1 MPAAVIPAIVTAI
14 GFTGTAATIAGAVLS
29 LGSAF
34 ILSAVARSLA
44 PKPKRTGLT
53 GRQDMI
59 RQPVVARRTI
69 YGRQMVSGP
78 IVFAHTHGTSG
89 KDKNAY
95 LNFIVVLAAH
105 ECEAIE
111 EIWFNDIKVTFQG
124 GSSGALADPF
134 RHPDLDG
141 AVGDGAWV
149 YPHLGAADQL
159 ADSVLIQDAPTKWTA
174 EHRLRGLCYLHVR
187 LLFDQGSPLWADG
200 IPNVRAVVKGKR
212 LYDTRT
218 ATTAWSE
225 NPALCVYDYLT
236 NVLGV
241 AASEIDTASVNAAA
255 NECEE
260 QVALAAGGTSDRYT
274 CNGIVEA
281 DERPADVLSKLLSAM
296 AGTLVYSGGTFY
308 LFAGAATAAT
318 LSLDED
324 DLAGPIT
331 VHPRVTRRE
340 LFNAVKAVYVNR
352 DKDWQP
358 TDAPVVTAAT
368 YKAQDGG
375 VEIVQRLDLPFTVTS
390 AMAQRLALIELE
402 RMRQQIVVEVTVKQV
417 ALNLRAWDTVN
428 LTNALYGWSAKKFRV
443 VGWRLNED
451 VTVGLT
457 LREEADTIWDEAL
470 DAAEDDAPDT
480 NLPDPRDVASP
491 GALVFAE
498 ELRTT
503 RSGTVVTM
511 LSVSFGEVDDGFAV
525 AYELQFKKSTASR
538 FRLVGQGLATEYE
551 VGPLEDL
558 VAYDF
563 RVRAINAIGAKS
575 TWTTGSYTT
584 AGQTAP
590 PSDVTG
596 FTIEVRGGD
605 ALLRWTPVAD
615 VDLSH
620 YRVRYSEATSGATWS
635 GAVDLVKKVGRVAN
649 SVLVPALTGTY
660 LIKAVD
666 LKGNASVNAALV
678 VSTVAAIA
686 GLNAIATEQ
695 EDPTYGGTHSGTAV
709 DGSGRLHLNGA
720 DTLAGWS
727 ILSGVAILALGED
740 NALVGSGTYTFA
752 DTFDLGA
759 VYTSRLTGRLK
770 NLGQNYD
777 NAVSGW
783 AVLSDIAVLAG
794 TELDGQDAWLEVRFT
809 NDDPAGSP
817 AWSAWQGFVAGDY
830 RARAFQFRARLVSD
844 RTRVTPLIDELRVTI
859 DMEDRVIEEHDLAIP
874 AAGLAITYPGGA
886 FKALPALGVSIQD
899 LESGDYFRITGKSA
913 AGFTLRCFDAG
924 GAGVARTADYVAR
937 GYGLAA

>member
-1 MPAAVIPAIVTAI
+1 MAAAVIPAIVTAI

-29 LGSAF
+29 LGTAF

-44 PKPKRTGLT
+44 PKPKAVGLG
-53 GRQDMI
+53 GRQEMI
-59 RQPVVARRTI
+59 RQPIVARRTI

-78 IVFAHTHGTSG
+78 IVFAHTHGVSG

-95 LNFIVVLAAH
+95 LNFLVALAAH

-111 EIWFNDIKVTFQG
+111 EIWFNDVKTAFQI
-124 GSSGALADPF
+124 GSEGALDDPF
-134 RHPDLDG
+134 VHDSGP
-141 AVGDGAWV
+141 GDGAWV
-149 YPHLGAADQL
+149 YPHLGAANQL
-159 ADSVLIQDAPTKWTA
+159 ADSVLIQDAPTKWTT
-174 EHRLRGLCYLHVR
+174 EHRLRGICYLHVR
-187 LLFDQGSPLWADG
+187 LLFDRDSKLWADG
-200 IPNVRAVVKGKR
+200 IPNVRAVVKGKK

-218 ATTAWSE
+218 STTAWSE

-236 NVLGV
+236 NALGV
-241 AASEIDTASVNAAA
+241 AASEIDVGSVNAAA
-255 NECEE
+255 NVCEE
-260 QVALAAGGTSDRYT
+260 QVAVSAGGTADRYT
-274 CNGIVEA
+274 CNGVVDA
-281 DERPADVLSKLLSAM
+281 DERPADVLAKLLSSM

-308 LFAGAATAAT
+308 LHAGAATASSLA
-318 LSLDED
+318 LDED
-324 DLAGPIT
+324 DLAGGLT
-331 VHPRVTRRE
+331 VHPRVARRE

-352 DKDWQP
+352 AKDWQP
-358 TDAPVVTAAT
+358 QDAPVVTSAT
-368 YKAQDGG
+368 YVAQDNG

-390 AMAQRLALIELE
+390 AMAQRLARIELE
-402 RMRQQIVVEVTVKQV
+402 RVRQQITCEMTVKQV
-417 ALNLRAWDTVN
+417 GLNLRAWDTVTV
-428 LTNALYGWSAKKFRV
+428 TNALYGWSAKKFRV

-451 VTVGLT
+451 ASVGLT
-457 LREEADTIWDEAL
+457 LREEADSMWNDAL

-480 NLPDPRDVASP
+480 NLPDPRDVPQP

-511 LSVSFGEVDDGFAV
+511 LNVSFGEVDDGFAV
-525 AYELQFKKSTASR
+525 AYELQFKKAAASR
-538 FRLVGQGLATEYE
+538 WRIVGTGLSTEYE

-558 VAYDF
+558 IVYDF
-563 RVRAINAIGAKS
+563 RVRAINAIGARS
-575 TWTTGSYTT
+575 AWTTGSYTT
-584 AGQTAP
+584 AGQTTP

-596 FTIEVRGGD
+596 FTIEVRGAD

-666 LKGNASVNAALV
+666 LKGNASVNAALI
-678 VSTVAAIA
+678 VSTVAAVA

-709 DGSGRLHLNGA
+709 DGEGRLHLNGA
-720 DTLAGWS
+720 DALAGWS
-727 ILSGVAILALGED
+727 ALSNVAVLALGED

-777 NAVSGW
+777 NAISGW
-783 AVLSDIAVLAG
+783 TSLAAVAVLAG

-809 NDDPAGSP
+809 NDDPGGSP
-817 AWSAWQGFVAGDY
+817 AWSAWQGFVVGDY

-844 RTRVTPLIDELRVTI
+844 RPRVTPLIDQLRVTI

-874 AAGLAITYPGGA
+874 AAGLAIVYPGGA

-899 LESGDYFRITGKSA
+899 LDTGDYFRITGKSA
-913 AGFTLRCFDAG
+913 AGFTLRCFNAG
-924 GAGVARTADYVAR
+924 GSGVARTADYVAR
-937 GYGLAA
+937 GYGIAA